1 MVPRG
6 LGSAVMGSGSPDL
19 SLTPRPS
26 CPHHRCVPK
35 RRLLALTLAA
45 ATFALGCRS
54 EKAASPQTSPSPVPT
69 ASASASATPGGV
81 VAGGVREVN
90 WGSAAVLDEVR
101 KHFNGGEVEPKRV
114 AYADLTGDGVE
125 EALVVVESGGTAGDL
140 GAAVYRAAAGRVS
153 VLAWIDRAGH
163 IALRLPNVGPNSAFI
178 AVGQGIY
185 APGDANCCPSRI
197 REIALRWDGA
207 GFVTMSDQTLPAPR

>member
-1 MVPRG
+1 MP
-6 LGSAVMGSGSPDL
+6 
-19 SLTPRPS
+19 TQ
-26 CPHHRCVPK
+26 
-35 RRLLALTLAA
+35 RLAALTAIAVAA

-54 EKAASPQTSPSPVPT
+54 ESPAAPSPSPT
-69 ASASASATPGGV
+69 ASASATATPGGIAV
-81 VAGGVREVN
+81 GGVRDVD

-101 KHFNGGEVEPKRV
+101 RHFNGGEVEPKRV

-140 GAAVYRAAAGRVS
+140 GAAVYGAKAGRVS

-163 IALRLPNVGPNSAFI
+163 IELRLPNAGPNSAFI
-178 AVGQGIY
+178 VVEQGVF

-197 REIALRWDGA
+197 RETALRWDGSA
-207 GFVTMSDQTLPAPR
+207 FVPTSDQTLPAPR